1 MGDNMQEITTY
12 TRRENARRAGV
23 EAGVQAERIKIT
35 VHKNKG
41 EVRFG
46 WKEVAPS
53 GDTGWLQQRPATS
66 TTLPAAATK
75 TRTSRPQSESSTPK
89 RPKAGGKCA
98 VVWDHLDANPTTTVK
113 ELREAATGQ
122 GWNLNNAICEL
133 YAWRRWVKESAC
145 LSLQPKSEQ

>member
-1 MGDNMQEITTY
+1 MQAITTY

-23 EAGVQAERIKIT
+23 EAGVPAERIRIT

-53 GDTGWLQQRPATS
+53 SDTGWLQQRPANS
-66 TTLPAAATK
+66 TTLPATATA
-75 TRTSRPQSESSTPK
+75 TRPSRPHSESGTPK

-98 VVWDHLDANPTTTVK
+98 AVWDYLDANPTTTVK
-113 ELREAATGQ
+113 ELRDAAAGQ
-122 GWNLNNAICEL
+122 GWNVNNAVCEL
-133 YAWRRWVKESAC
+133 YAWRK
-145 LSLQPKSEQ
+145 SLQQVETERA